1 MSKLVAGLIFLL
13 GTTAAQAGAPL
24 DDIRG
29 PVNQAIE
36 CMIKHGRY
44 ACLERVKVVAWQCGT
59 KRDTGQCLTAFDT
72 EIKKHFPDPKQ
83 KSVLT
88 PEASAILGR
97 MREDAVARAAAH
109 MDHVMEEIERR
120 NERAAEESVRD
131 RDRANDEFR
140 MREMDARIDRI
151 ENAERARQ
159 FGIGRDY

>member
-1 MSKLVAGLIFLL
+1 MVSPDSL
-13 GTTAAQAGAPL
+13 GTACPL
-24 DDIRG
+24 S
-29 PVNQAIE
+29 
-36 CMIKHGRY
+36 GRNSTY
-44 ACLERVKVVAWQCGT
+44 RSVQISETSSERVKVVAWLCGT